1 MVAKKVAR
9 FVGKL
14 LKSVI
19 FAENSFF
26 MESGKIEIKFGIL
39 DRVVYLNTATARFE
53 TAVVKGIRVVPTGIH
68 KDESGVDVLDGYVVL
83 YELFDGPMLAQ
94 DEVFGTAEEAKAYW
108 IEQFSRI

>member
-1 MVAKKVAR
+1 
-9 FVGKL
+9 
-14 LKSVI
+14 
-19 FAENSFF
+19 

-83 YELFDGPMLAQ
+83 YE
-94 DEVFGTAEEAKAYW
+94 VFETAVDAKAYW

>member
-1 MVAKKVAR
+1 M
-9 FVGKL
+9 
-14 LKSVI
+14 KSVI

-53 TAVVKGIRVVPTGIH
+53 TAVVKGIRVVPTGMH

-94 DEVFGTAEEAKAYW
+94 DEVFETAGDAKAYW